1 MKSASYCISFTEMVS
16 PAPEEVIGDAEK
28 IREFYSTFINTIGKI
43 AIQHKGKILKTMGD
57 GFIFY
62 FPQTKDPTKVA
73 AIKNV
78 LECSLQQMEVN
89 CRMLVEI
96 SDLA

>member
-1 MKSASYCISFTEMVS
+1 MVS

-57 GFIFY
+57 GLLSS
-62 FPQTKDPTKVA
+62 
-73 AIKNV
+73 N
-78 LECSLQQMEVN
+78 
-89 CRMLVEI
+89 
-96 SDLA
+96 